1 MMPSPIILA
10 AIFLTG
16 NSLPKLFMGG
26 FSSNSCLDVCE
37 VKKKSVRVLLRYF
50 GMKLFSLEVSN

>member
-1 MMPSPIILA
+1 MMPLPIILA

-37 VKKKSVRVLLRYF
+37 VKKKICESAIEIFWNEVVFVR
-50 GMKLFSLEVSN
+50 SQ